1 MCWRRDFCTS
11 LDGKCVSCC
20 VDHGPKSLETPS
32 LGGRVLRPSP
42 SWHRVRREGARVPT
56 GMPLTSPVGPP
67 GVTIRRH
74 SILDRKPLAFSA
86 PTCTLP
92 TGRGRVVRQGTSLET
107 GCPRLRPA
115 VTHYYSEM
123 VTSGASLPFILEWTW
138 ACGGR
143 FLFGVATAG

>member
-20 VDHGPKSLETPS
+20 GSWSEKLGNPQPRWPGSETLSLLAQGEAGRGACGNRNAADVSRGPS
-32 LGGRVLRPSP
+32 
-42 SWHRVRREGARVPT
+42 RRDDKTA
-56 GMPLTSPVGPP
+56 LDS
-67 GVTIRRH
+67 
-74 SILDRKPLAFSA
+74 DRKPLAFSA

-107 GCPRLRPA
+107 GHPRLRPA
-115 VTHYYSEM
+115 GTHYYSEM